1 MQMRLIR
8 GKNIVSAGY
17 DPVTGT
23 LRTRFGKS
31 GEYDYSGV
39 PEDKF
44 VSLCR
49 VPFPDS
55 YYHKA
60 IKGKFPCV
68 KVVDPPEEPNGTGA
82 KIQDTSGRDSDRS
95 VEVSAGTACEQFR
108 GTNSGTNVQDGV
120 RMGRRDAQSAGRDAQ
135 SAGGRVVE
143 IFGPQDGVT
152 FVEEGHVYY
161 LKGQRIPFS
170 LTQILEL
177 SGLSRQPTEPSE
189 IAARPA
195 AAIRGTRVHEY
206 TLWDDQGDLDLDD
219 LKPWPEYQN
228 RVLGWRQFREDFK
241 FQPDLTVC
249 EVPVAVR
256 VNGMLYAMKLDAYGT
271 IGEGE
276 SIALAV
282 VEKKCTANEESSH
295 ALQTAG
301 QAILFKAKA
310 EELKLSLRRFVVYLF
325 DKETSAGKFY
335 RCVEHTDRQDEK
347 IFVGAGLTN
356 VYYRHNKGL
365 LK

>member
-1 MQMRLIR
+1 MLVVMQMRLIR

-23 LRTRFGKS
+23 LRVAFGKS

-68 KVVDPPEEPNGTGA
+68 KVVDPPEEPNGTGT
-82 KIQDTSGRDSDRS
+82 KIQDTSGRDSDSRPGSDHQQGGHGHGDGCGS
-95 VEVSAGTACEQFR
+95 VLQGCIHDSRCNAG
-108 GTNSGTNVQDGV
+108 
-120 RMGRRDAQSAGRDAQ
+120 

-195 AAIRGTRVHEY
+195 AAKRGTRVHEY
-206 TLWDDQGDLDLDD
+206 TLWDDQGELDLDD
-219 LKPWPEYQN
+219 LKPWPEYHN

-276 SIALAV
+276 SIALAI
-282 VEKKCTANEESSH
+282 VEKKCTASEESSH

>member
-206 TLWDDQGDLDLDD
+206 TLWEPRAWLAAVPRRFQVPARPDRVRSSCCRPGQWDALRDEAGRLRNHRRRGEHRTGYRREEMHRERGIFTRPPNGGPSDPIQGEGGRIEALSS
-219 LKPWPEYQN
+219 PI
-228 RVLGWRQFREDFK
+228 RG
-241 FQPDLTVC
+241 
-249 EVPVAVR
+249 VPVR
-256 VNGMLYAMKLDAYGT
+256 
-271 IGEGE
+271 
-276 SIALAV
+276 
-282 VEKKCTANEESSH
+282 
-295 ALQTAG
+295 
-301 QAILFKAKA
+301 
-310 EELKLSLRRFVVYLF
+310 
-325 DKETSAGKFY
+325 
-335 RCVEHTDRQDEK
+335 
-347 IFVGAGLTN
+347 
-356 VYYRHNKGL
+356 
-365 LK
+365 